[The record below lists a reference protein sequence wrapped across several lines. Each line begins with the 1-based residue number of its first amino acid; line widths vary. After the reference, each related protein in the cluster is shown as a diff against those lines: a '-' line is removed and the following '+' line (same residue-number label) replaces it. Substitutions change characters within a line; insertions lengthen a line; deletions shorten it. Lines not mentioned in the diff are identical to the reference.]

1 MSLPEIIFLSI
12 VEIIGDFGYKEFA
25 NNGGLIPFMI
35 GTIGY
40 IGVIIML
47 IVALQNSTVIM
58 VNGAW
63 DGVSGLIESISAYI
77 FLGERFEHWFQYVGL
92 IFISMGLYLL
102 KIPLK
107 KIKQFKFPNFHWG
120 NKNTKLISYS

>member
-1 MSLPEIIFLSI
+1 MSLPEILIISI
-12 VEIIGDFGYKEFA
+12 VEIIADFGYKEFA

-47 IVALQNSTVIM
+47 IVALQNSTVMM

-63 DGVSGLIESISAYI
+63 DGVSGLMESMAAYI
-77 FLGERFEHWFQYVGL
+77 FLGERFEHWFQYIGL
-92 IFISMGLYLL
+92 IFISIGLYLL

-107 KIKQFKFPNFHWG
+107 KLKQFKLPDFHW
-120 NKNTKLISYS
+120 NSKI